1 MFHESC
7 FSCDKLTHLTSE
19 CPIIS
24 PFFQK
29 RSIFYK
35 TNFSQP
41 QKRMGNFNRKN
52 LKSTFFHIP
61 NSKFLETENFSSNN
75 DIQEEEETMDISPNK
90 LSIERKST
98 EKEKEKRLS
107 ASIFKNFQEEGSDHF
122 EIKHDFIKS
131 KTNKTLK
138 TLKTTKKFDFTDQN
152 FKMASQSIQSSA
164 MSKISKYQQWK
175 SKNNESIKSFVNSSK
190 TISET
195 MKEKTFE
202 TMKSKKEKEIENKFK
217 DNEAHMEEEV
227 ISNQIVSSLKIFEEE
242 TKIENDEIFTHF
254 DKCSSFKNYFPL
266 NNYQEV
272 LKKMNRQINWKKL
285 KRGAP
290 VKITHLSKLSKLK
303 NKIKSV
309 KQEQLR
315 KNTMRKKV
323 GFSETSI
330 SNSLRPS
337 EFGK

>member
-7 FSCDKLTHLTSE
+7 FSCNKFTHLTSE

-35 TNFSQP
+35 TNFSLP
-41 QKRMGNFNRKN
+41 QKRMGNFHRKN

-61 NSKFLETENFSSNN
+61 NSKLLEAEYLSSND
-75 DIQEEEETMDISPNK
+75 DIQEEEEIIDISPKK

-98 EKEKEKRLS
+98 EKEKEKRIS
-107 ASIFKNFQEEGSDHF
+107 ATNFKNFKEEGSDYE

-152 FKMASQSIQSSA
+152 VKMASQSIQSSA

-175 SKNNESIKSFVNSSK
+175 SKNNESIKSFINSSK

-217 DNEAHMEEEV
+217 DNEEL
-227 ISNQIVSSLKIFEEE
+227 ISNKIGSSLKMFEEE
-242 TKIENDEIFTHF
+242 TKNENDEIFTHF

-266 NNYQEV
+266 NNYQVV
-272 LKKMNRQINWKKL
+272 LKKMNKLINWKKL

-290 VKITHLSKLSKLK
+290 VKITHLSKMSKLK
-303 NKIKSV
+303 NKFKSV
-309 KQEQLR
+309 KKKQLS
-315 KNTMRKKV
+315 KNTLRKKV

-337 EFGK
+337 